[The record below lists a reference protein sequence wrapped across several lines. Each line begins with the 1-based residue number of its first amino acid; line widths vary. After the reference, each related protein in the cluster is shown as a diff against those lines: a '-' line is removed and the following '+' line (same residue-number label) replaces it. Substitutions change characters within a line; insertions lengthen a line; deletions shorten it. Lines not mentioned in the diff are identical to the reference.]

1 MSPRY
6 LYLGMFSINPFFHKF
21 NFLLISL
28 SIYKIFYMINY
39 DNLLYKNGDSVTYF
53 EYVFNYKNGEI
64 YIIDIKLFFT
74 FFSNSELRLLYNV
87 IFN

>member
-1 MSPRY
+1 
-6 LYLGMFSINPFFHKF
+6 
-21 NFLLISL
+21 
-28 SIYKIFYMINY
+28 MINY

-74 FFSNSELRLLYNV
+74 FFSNSELRLL
-87 IFN
+87 